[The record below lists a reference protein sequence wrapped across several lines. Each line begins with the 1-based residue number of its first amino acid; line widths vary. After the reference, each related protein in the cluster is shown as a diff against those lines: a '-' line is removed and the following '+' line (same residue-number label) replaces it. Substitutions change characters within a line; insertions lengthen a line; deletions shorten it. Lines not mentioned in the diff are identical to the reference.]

1 MKRSSAKYVSQ
12 GALIAALYIILTE
25 ISAIFGL
32 SGGVIQLRLSE
43 ALCVLPI
50 YLPAAI
56 PGLFIGCIISNLLTG
71 CVIWDIILGS
81 LATLIGAVFTRSL
94 KKSKYLAT
102 LPPVIANTLII
113 PPVLKYVYGFGDAIW
128 FIYVTVFI
136 GEILSCTLL
145 GASIIAFMNKRKKS
159 L

>member
-1 MKRSSAKYVSQ
+1 MKKSSAAYVSQ

-50 YLPAAI
+50 YFPAAI

-71 CVIWDIILGS
+71 CVIWDIIFGS
-81 LATLIGAVFTRSL
+81 LATLIGALFTRIL
-94 KKSKYLAT
+94 RKRKYLAT
-102 LPPVIANTLII
+102 IPPVIANTLII
-113 PPVLKYVYGFGDAIW
+113 PPVLKFVYCFNDAIW

-145 GASIIAFMNKRKKS
+145 GSAIIAFISKRKKA
-159 L
+159 